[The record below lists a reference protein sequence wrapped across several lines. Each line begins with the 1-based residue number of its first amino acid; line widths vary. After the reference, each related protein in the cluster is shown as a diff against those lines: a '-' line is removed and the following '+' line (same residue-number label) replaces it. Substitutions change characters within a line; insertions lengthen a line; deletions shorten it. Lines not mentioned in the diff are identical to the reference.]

1 MNIPTNI
8 LTPARV
14 STLTVGLPILYV
26 LLVGPERFYYESW
39 GTWIVSPVI
48 YTRISPAPLSDWLR
62 FEFVHG
68 PFATIFV
75 YAVPVALLF
84 LAAVLA
90 LVSIGR
96 NSLSIAFVSLGLVL
110 TVFAVYHFLQ
120 PLGISYETF

>member
-1 MNIPTNI
+1 MRIPTNI

-14 STLTVGLPILYV
+14 CALTVALPIVYV
-26 LLVGPERFYYESW
+26 LRVGPERFYYESW
-39 GTWIVSPVI
+39 GTWIISPVI
-48 YTRISPAPLSDWLR
+48 YTRISPAPFKDWLR
-62 FEFVHG
+62 LEFVQG

-110 TVFAVYHFLQ
+110 TVFVVYHFLQ